1 MTMWMPKLESS
12 GEPIYAALARA
23 IAEDVASGKLAPGDP
38 LPPQRELARAL
49 GVSLGTVT
57 HGYDLARRRGL
68 IQAVTGRGTFVRAPA
83 AAEPERHL
91 DLHRPDVLID
101 LSVNYP
107 LHAED
112 PDLGTALEQIS
123 AGGWAQQLLRYHS
136 PRTQTRSLEA
146 GARWLRSFGVTAQP
160 EELTITAGAQH
171 ALTLL
176 LGCLTKPGDLVLADE
191 VTYSGL
197 MPAAEERGLRVQGIA
212 MDERGLLPE
221 ALQSACRQKRAQL
234 LYCMP
239 TIHNPVSCIM
249 PGERRARLAE
259 IASRHDLLII
269 EDDIHR
275 PLEPDAPPPLV
286 HLARERT
293 FYVASVSKVI
303 APGLRVAFVLSP
315 RFAREQLRQ
324 AVWTSLMAVAPL
336 SVELVTTWIEN
347 GTASRVTE
355 RKRAEA
361 HARQDLARELL
372 PDLRCQGHPAS
383 FFLWL
388 HLPAAWSPPEFA
400 MELQRRGVAVS
411 PANAFAAPGAA
422 IPNAVRICLG
432 AAESR
437 DLLRQGLEVIGNLA
451 RCKSCRGTP
460 VA

>member
-1 MTMWMPKLESS
+1 MTIWTPRLEPAD
-12 GEPIYAALARA
+12 EPIYVALANA
-23 IAEDVASGKLAPGDP
+23 IARDVASGKLAAGAA
-38 LPPQRELARAL
+38 LPPQRDLARAL

-57 HGYDLARRRGL
+57 RGYDLARRRGL
-68 IQAVTGRGTFVRAPA
+68 VQAVTGRGTFVRSGA
-83 AAEPERHL
+83 ADEPGRHL
-91 DLHRPDVLID
+91 DLNRPDVLID

-112 PDLGTALEQIS
+112 PDLGAALEQIC
-123 AGGWAQQLLRYHS
+123 AGGWAQQLLRYHP
-136 PRTQTRSLEA
+136 PRTQARPLEA
-146 GARWLRSFGVTAQP
+146 GARWLRSFGVAAQP

-171 ALTLL
+171 ALSLIL
-176 LGCLTKPGDLVLADE
+176 ECVTKPGDLVLTDE

-197 MPAAEERGLRVQGIA
+197 IPAAEGRGLRVQGVA
-212 MDERGLLPE
+212 MDEQGLLPD
-221 ALQSACRQKRAQL
+221 ALQGVCRQKRAQV

-239 TIHNPVSCIM
+239 TIHNPVSCILSE
-249 PGERRARLAE
+249 ERRIRLAE
-259 IASRHDLLII
+259 IAARHDLWII

-275 PLEPDAPPPLV
+275 PLIPDAPPPLV
-286 HLARERT
+286 HLARDRT
-293 FYVASVSKVI
+293 FYVASISKVI

-324 AVWTSLMAVAPL
+324 SVWSSLMAVAPL
-336 SVELVTTWIEN
+336 SVELVTMWIEN

-361 HARQDLARELL
+361 RARQDLARELL
-372 PDLRCQGHPAS
+372 PDLRCQSHPAS
-383 FFLWL
+383 YFLWL
-388 HLPAAWSPPEFA
+388 HLPPAWSPPEFA

-411 PANAFAAPGAA
+411 PANAFAAPGVA
-422 IPNAVRICLG
+422 IPNAVRVCLG

-437 DLLRQGLEVIGNLA
+437 ELLCQGLEIIGDLA